1 MSGRNTLLAVLLA
14 VQLLIIAAVWL
25 IQAGPGETPQG
36 AWLTFDA
43 AQVDEIELADGEN
56 GSLLLTRTGSGWRLP
71 SGLPADAARITE
83 LLDSIAGLEASWPV
97 ATSGSAA
104 QRFEV
109 APDQY
114 QRHVR
119 LGAAE
124 QTVAEFYLG
133 TSPGYQRVHARRSDD
148 DAVYSIALSN
158 YQLPAEPGDW
168 LDKTLLAA
176 RGEVSAVSRDGAW
189 RLQHGVDGWELDS
202 PGEGAAPA
210 QPDQDAAAD
219 LARRFSDLRVLDVA
233 APPAADAEPRATFR
247 VTDADGEF
255 VLRLYADSE
264 GNDFRVT
271 TDRQDGT
278 FGLAAYLADRLL
290 VDRAT
295 LVAADPTTADD
306 LPVDD
311 PSADE
316 GSDEA
321 TPPEAGADSGSDS

>member
-25 IQAGPGETPQG
+25 MQAGPGEAPQG
-36 AWLTFDA
+36 PWLTFDA
-43 AQVDEIELADGEN
+43 AQVDEIEVADGADA
-56 GSLLLTRTGSGWRLP
+56 SLLLTRTGSEWRLP
-71 SGLPADAARITE
+71 SGLPADAARISE

-104 QRFEV
+104 RRFEV
-109 APDQY
+109 AADQY

-133 TSPGYQRVHARRSDD
+133 TSPGYQRVHARRADD

-158 YQLPAEPGDW
+158 YQLPAEAGDW

-176 RGEVSAVSRDGAW
+176 RGEVSAVSREGAW
-189 RLQHGVDGWELDS
+189 RLQHGPDGWELDAS
-202 PGEGAAPA
+202 GEGVAPA
-210 QPDQDAAAD
+210 QPDPDAAAD
-219 LARRFSDLRVLDVA
+219 LARRFADLRVLDVA
-233 APPAADAEPRATFR
+233 AAPAADAEPRATFR
-247 VTDADGEF
+247 VTDAEGEF
-255 VLRLYADSE
+255 VLRLYADAE

-271 TDRQDGT
+271 SDRRDGA
-278 FGLAAYLADRLL
+278 FGLAAYVADRLL

-295 LVAADPTTADD
+295 LTAADPVSAAD
-306 LPVDD
+306 P
-311 PSADE
+311 
-316 GSDEA
+316 
-321 TPPEAGADSGSDS
+321 